1 MSSHREA
8 PEISKDPVADSTDLY
23 AFVSPD
29 NPETV
34 TLIANYVPL
43 ESPDGGPNFYEFGD
57 DVLYAINIDNNGDG
71 KPDVVY
77 QFRFTTTITNPDTFL
92 YNTAPITS
100 LTSSG
105 WNRRQ
110 HYSVTRVANGKKQ
123 VLGSNLACPPCN
135 IGPLSTPNYAELA
148 AAAIHSLPGGG
159 QVFAGQ
165 RAEGFYVDLGSI
177 FDLGNLRPFE
187 QDHATFGLANTGIA
201 AMAAGVNSTSG
212 VNVHSIALQVPKS
225 DLARGGATPTSATA
239 AASVIGVWT
248 TASRQKA
255 KVLNSSKGTDVV
267 SGPWVQ
273 VSRLGNPLVNEVVV
287 PMSKKDYWNAQAPV
301 DDKQFAGAVANP
313 ELAQLLPVLYPNVFP
328 MLAAYNKSAPN
339 RADLVAIFLT
349 GLPSGVVPGFQNSMG
364 TVQADM
370 LRLNMA
376 IPPTTS
382 APSNL
387 GLIGNDAA
395 GYPNGRRVFDDVVTI
410 ALRAVAGA
418 TLPLVDKTYTAD
430 AAAGAVTDGLTANA
444 SDVTALG
451 SQSYLPSFP
460 YLGVPHGGFAAGA
473 S

>member
-1 MSSHREA
+1 M
-8 PEISKDPVADSTDLY
+8 
-23 AFVSPD
+23 
-29 NPETV
+29 
-34 TLIANYVPL
+34 
-43 ESPDGGPNFYEFGD
+43 
-57 DVLYAINIDNNGDG
+57 
-71 KPDVVY
+71 
-77 QFRFTTTITNPDTFL
+77 
-92 YNTAPITS
+92 
-100 LTSSG
+100 
-105 WNRRQ
+105 
-110 HYSVTRVANGKKQ
+110 
-123 VLGSNLACPPCN
+123 
-135 IGPLSTPNYAELA
+135 
-148 AAAIHSLPGGG
+148 
-159 QVFAGQ
+159 
-165 RAEGFYVDLGSI
+165 
-177 FDLGNLRPFE
+177 
-187 QDHATFGLANTGIA
+187 
-201 AMAAGVNSTSG
+201 
-212 VNVHSIALQVPKS
+212 
-225 DLARGGATPTSATA
+225 
-239 AASVIGVWT
+239 
-248 TASRQKA
+248 
-255 KVLNSSKGTDVV
+255 
-267 SGPWVQ
+267 
-273 VSRLGNPLVNEVVV
+273 
-287 PMSKKDYWNAQAPV
+287 
-301 DDKQFAGAVANP
+301 ANP

-451 SQSYLPSFP
+451 SQSYLPSLP